1 MILFKKD
8 WEDYPTAV
16 VDYKTNNQSFM
27 KYCEVLDGMGVENN
41 AWPLQ
46 LFQPELSGIDIYK
59 DGPDLDFET
68 RTKIYLECEYNP
80 FYFLREVL
88 LIPAVSSVDHPHFQ
102 AHRGNMALFWGF
114 LNRTDCML
122 IQIRQTG
129 KSVGADSL
137 SMWVQLFGARNLKQQ
152 LITKD
157 NQLRVEN
164 ILRYRQMRGLLP
176 KWLVYDDKTDA
187 ANQTIFTYNTRGNK
201 ILTAV
206 GQNSEDAASNVGRG
220 ITSALLHSDEPPFTP
235 FIWLMLQAAI
245 ASGSVAREHAIRNK
259 QPSGTLFT
267 TTAGKIDS
275 RSGAYMFKYYK
286 NATRF
291 HEKFM
296 DMENIEQLNEIVRY
310 NGAGERKD
318 ANLFL
323 LEYDHLQLGK
333 TNEWLE
339 EKIIETQVSGEAAD
353 RDFFNRWTAG
363 GISSPLS
370 TAILEA
376 ILKSERSP
384 DYTEITKWRYVIEWY
399 IKETD
404 LASMKKDIPFIIG
417 VDTSDAI
424 GRDSIDINI
433 TNPYTLKVAGT
444 ARINYS
450 SLLTAATFVSKLLVI
465 LPKSVMII
473 EKKSS
478 AMTFID
484 AAIAELVKLGE
495 DPFKRMFNRV
505 HENEGK
511 NKALVQQLKETPPS
525 RRDVVFYDRCREL
538 FGFNTTGSSREL
550 LYGTVFSTM
559 ANKVQNHIYDKVL
572 SSQLRQLVIKNG
584 RIDHSASGHDDAVF
598 AWLLASWFIMC
609 GKNLANYGIDA
620 LKIPT
625 RIAEDGFV
633 GSNVDI
639 RKQQKQIVL
648 KEKLNDLI
656 ERLNSTRNP
665 FIMHKLETSIEQLLD
680 KLEVTDEESGT
691 VSNMF
696 ESIKVE
702 KKRNKL
708 ISKYIKKE
716 GTSDGNS

>member
-1 MILFKKD
+1 MIRFKKD
-8 WEDYPTAV
+8 WDSFPTAIA
-16 VDYKTNNQSFM
+16 DYKTPNKSFL
-27 KYCEVLDGMGVENN
+27 KYCEVLDAMGIENN

-46 LFQPELSGIDIYK
+46 LYQPELSGIDVYK
-59 DGPDLDFET
+59 DGADLDFET

-88 LIPAVSSVDHPHFQ
+88 LIPAVSSTVHPHFQ
-102 AHRGNMALFWGF
+102 ANRGNMALFWGF
-114 LNRTDCML
+114 LNRIDCML

-137 SMWVQLFGARNLKQQ
+137 SMWVQLFAARNLKQQ

-164 ILRYRQMRGLLP
+164 ILRYRTMRGLLP

-187 ANQTIFTYNTRGNK
+187 ANQTLFTYNTRGNK

-220 ITSALLHSDEPPFTP
+220 ITSAFLHSDEAPFTP
-235 FIWLMLQAAI
+235 YIWLMLQAAI
-245 ASGSVAREHAIRNK
+245 ASGSVAREHAIKNN

-275 RSGAYMFKYYK
+275 RSGAYMYRYYK

-291 HEKFM
+291 SEKFL
-296 DMENIEQLNEIVRY
+296 DMESEQELEQLVKY
-310 NGAGERKD
+310 NRSGEKKA

-333 TNEWLE
+333 TDEWLE
-339 EKIIETQVSGEAAD
+339 EKIIETQVTGEEAD

-363 GISSPLS
+363 GVSSPLS
-370 TAILEA
+370 TSILEA
-376 ILKSERSP
+376 ILNSERLP
-384 DYTEITKWRYVIEWY
+384 DFTEITKWRYIIDWY
-399 IKETD
+399 MKED
-404 LASMKKDIPFIIG
+404 ELNKARKEIPFILG

-424 GRDSIDINI
+424 GRDNIDINI

-450 SLLTAATFVSKLLVI
+450 SLLTAATFVAKLLVM

-484 AAIAELVKLGE
+484 AAIAELVKIGE
-495 DPFKRMFNRV
+495 DPFKRMFNRIN
-505 HENEGK
+505 ENEGK
-511 NKALVQQLKETPPS
+511 YKSVVTELKETPVS
-525 RRDVVFYDRCREL
+525 RRDVTFYDRFREY
-538 FGFNTTGSSREL
+538 FGFNTTGSSREFL
-550 LYGTVFSTM
+550 FGTVFSTM
-559 ANKVQNHIYDKVL
+559 ATKVQNHIYDKVL
-572 SSQLRQLVIKNG
+572 STQLRQLVIKNG

-598 AWLLASWFIMC
+598 AWLLSGWLIMC
-609 GKNLANYGIDA
+609 GKNLANYGIDG
-620 LKIPT
+620 LRIPT

-633 GSNVDI
+633 GSSVDI
-639 RKQQKQIVL
+639 RKQQKQNVL
-648 KEKLNDLI
+648 KEKLNDII
-656 ERLNSTRNP
+656 ERLNSTQNP
-665 FIMHKLETSIEQLLD
+665 FIMYKLEMAIEQVLD

-691 VSNMF
+691 LSSMF

-716 GTSDGNS
+716 GNEND